1 MKSLDRVLTIEKNIK
16 MKKFLTILLTITTLL
31 FTACEKETGV
41 ILPETE
47 GKATVTFDAVFG
59 NQDFA
64 INKDFTSG
72 TKTFNFTKFRYWV
85 SNVSLINAKG
95 QEVKIP
101 NSYYLVEE
109 TGAIN
114 LVGLNN
120 DNATTIYPATKRE
133 DVVLKEIPADDYKT
147 IKFSIGV
154 EQKYNDNMSLQAGE
168 LSQLNGMTNVSWMW
182 LTSYIFTSA
191 TGKVT
196 EAGATKNIQVE
207 TGLNANYKSISLDFP
222 ATLHIGSN
230 KSTSIVLTTDVAKAL
245 DGIDIITNPVIGA
258 SKATIMAAV
267 ATNYATKVFTVK
279 SAN

>member
-1 MKSLDRVLTIEKNIK
+1 
-16 MKKFLTILLTITTLL
+16 MKKLLSFSLAIFTLL
-31 FTACEKETGV
+31 FTSCEKENGV
-41 ILPETE
+41 ILPENE

-72 TKTFNFTKFRYWV
+72 TKTFNFSKFRYWV
-85 SNVSLINAKG
+85 SNVSLINTKG
-95 QEVKIP
+95 EEVKVP

-133 DVVLKEIPADDYKT
+133 DVVLKEIPADDYKS

-191 TGKVT
+191 TGKIT
-196 EAGATKNIQVE
+196 EGTTTKNIQVE
-207 TGLNANYKSISLDFP
+207 TGLNANYKSVALDFP
-222 ATLHIGSN
+222 APLHIGSN
-230 KSTSIVLTTDVAKAL
+230 KKTTIVLNADVAKAI
-245 DGIDIITNPVIGA
+245 DGVDIATNPVIGA
-258 SKATIMAAV
+258 SKAAIMAAV
-267 ATNYATKVFTVK
+267 ATNYATKVFTLK